1 VFFSLGVENRG
12 EGTLDE
18 ADQAYQLSAI
28 GIPHVSVDLSIFL
41 VLLYFY
47 IPFNNKERIFQFY
60 VFQHGFI
67 RFFSYSTV
75 SEDDVF
81 EQRTVVTLALAVRC
95 SNNLPISHQ
104 RLG

>member
-28 GIPHVSVDLSIFL
+28 GISHVSVDLSIFL

-47 IPFNNKERIFQFY
+47 IYFLIIKREFFDFMFFNMALSVSSQIPLCRRMMCLNK
-60 VFQHGFI
+60 G
-67 RFFSYSTV
+67 
-75 SEDDVF
+75 
-81 EQRTVVTLALAVRC
+81 L
-95 SNNLPISHQ
+95 
-104 RLG
+104 